1 MAHGTWQD
9 AAKIFLTDWNN
20 CKNEELNMVSLT
32 SILMIQGQIKEY
44 NEKIE
49 HLRIFLR
56 EYAEE
61 KSDYDSTVSKE
72 MILTSIFEKMVK
84 TKIK

>member
-32 SILMIQGQIKEY
+32 SILMIQGQI
-44 NEKIE
+44 EKVNIT
-49 HLRIFLR
+49 R
-56 EYAEE
+56 EYFPLATLAI
-61 KSDYDSTVSKE
+61 DE
-72 MILTSIFEKMVK
+72 MVGK
-84 TKIK
+84 